1 MVFLPEW
8 FVLIFG
14 RLSSVFVLMD
24 GVEIGNWLMLNWCHG
39 TVLDW
44 FKGILEPSGMDR
56 GNMNLKS
63 SDLNPGLVPGSG
75 LER

>member
-1 MVFLPEW
+1 
-8 FVLIFG
+8 
-14 RLSSVFVLMD
+14 MD